1 MDRNLSTKTWYQ
13 SFLTDCNTMQAPPVL
28 GREDVQAYLLQLF
41 LDCRFLIGLLYSGE
55 TDFLDSVTV
64 LHPTSD
70 DLHCAGSVP
79 LQTCV
84 LSGLRD
90 CRYLKENLVV

>member
-1 MDRNLSTKTWYQ
+1 MFKLN
-13 SFLTDCNTMQAPPVL
+13 
-28 GREDVQAYLLQLF
+28 LLQLF

-79 LQTCV
+79 LQTYV

-90 CRYLKENLVV
+90 CRNLKENLLV